1 MACDVILN
9 WRKEVAI
16 FWSPFDAA
24 LLAIK
29 AVPRS
34 AQQHPRV
41 PGCNSSSSS
50 VFISHQSSAH
60 QKKLKKTCRS
70 PSPPRRHRR
79 RARDSEDW
87 VETARIWGFGRS
99 TNGGCSKSKSFSTYI
114 FCILCFTL
122 VHKTRMFTIFYLH
135 HATSI
140 HNHLEKFYIS
150 YMFLMCSF
158 FVHLCGAKWQFA
170 YCLPS
175 STGWFC
181 CSSSSAPNT
190 QPTEGWKQRTAASQG
205 DMCKACWN

>member
-1 MACDVILN
+1 MPFSDLLSMLPYWQSRQYPGQPNNTLGYRDVIHRLHQY
-9 WRKEVAI
+9 
-16 FWSPFDAA
+16 
-24 LLAIK
+24 L
-29 AVPRS
+29 
-34 AQQHPRV
+34 
-41 PGCNSSSSS
+41 S
-50 VFISHQSSAH
+50 VISHLH
-60 QKKLKKTCRS
+60 IKKKLKKTCRS

-122 VHKTRMFTIFYLH
+122 VHKTTMFTIFYLH

-175 STGWFC
+175 STG
-181 CSSSSAPNT
+181 
-190 QPTEGWKQRTAASQG
+190 
-205 DMCKACWN
+205 

>member
-1 MACDVILN
+1 MLPYWQSRLYPGRSNNHQPNNTLGYRDVIHRLHQY
-9 WRKEVAI
+9 
-16 FWSPFDAA
+16 
-24 LLAIK
+24 L
-29 AVPRS
+29 
-34 AQQHPRV
+34 
-41 PGCNSSSSS
+41 S
-50 VFISHQSSAH
+50 VISHPGRSNNH
-60 QKKLKKTCRS
+60 QPNNTLGYRDVIHRLHQYLSVISHPHIKKKLKKTCRS

-122 VHKTRMFTIFYLH
+122 VHKTTMFTIFYLH

-175 STGWFC
+175 STG
-181 CSSSSAPNT
+181 
-190 QPTEGWKQRTAASQG
+190 
-205 DMCKACWN
+205 